1 MALALPINNV
11 HIRWIDRLP
20 KLVQA
25 EASLFLSP
33 PDDPLIVHSVILRLT
48 YALTP
53 ALMLLALVTP
63 APRPTLPPVIIFEL
77 GTIMLALT
85 WIEDRLLRRRVLPSW
100 MPAIHLVMGLVV
112 LAVAVTNSGGVQSPF
127 AWMFALTMAIEGM
140 LRGRSWAFTS
150 ATLATIL
157 LGGSMLLANN
167 SLAPLS
173 NELIPSSIVETYF
186 TRYVAMF
193 YITAA
198 VATGIGAWA
207 RHQNREVAKLTK
219 RVQQSY
225 MGVIRA
231 LGTAVATRDSFTA
244 DHCDRVERSA
254 ILMARLI
261 GCPEEEVEQIRVAS
275 LLHDLGKIGVPDAI
289 LYSTNPLRPSEV
301 ATLRRHAID
310 GAAILGKVPFLEE
323 AAEIVRH
330 SHERFDGM
338 GYPDGLEGDAI
349 PLGSRIIAVIDA
361 YESMTSVRPWR
372 PSLSHEIAVEQLQM
386 RSGGQFDPRIAKL
399 FIRLLEWEGP
409 ETALRETIREESI
422 A

>member
-1 MALALPINNV
+1 MALALPINYSR
-11 HIRWIDRLP
+11 IRWFEHLP
-20 KLVQA
+20 KLVRA
-25 EASLFLSP
+25 EASLLLSH
-33 PDDPLIVHSVILRLT
+33 PDDPMIVHRVVLRLT

-63 APRPTLPPVIIFEL
+63 ATQPTLPPRLIFEL

-85 WIEDRLLRRRVLPSW
+85 GIEDLLLRRQILPTW
-100 MPAIHLVMGLVV
+100 MTAIHLVMGLVL

-127 AWMFALTMAIEGM
+127 AWTFTLTMAIEGM
-140 LRGRSWAFTS
+140 LRGRRWAFTS
-150 ATLATIL
+150 ATLATL
-157 LGGSMLLANN
+157 LLAGSMLLANN

-173 NELIPSSIVETYF
+173 NELWPSSIVETYF
-186 TRYVAMF
+186 ISYVAMF
-193 YITAA
+193 YATAA
-198 VATGIGAWA
+198 VATGIGAWS
-207 RHQNREVAKLTK
+207 RRQTQEVAKLTK

-231 LGTAVATRDSFTA
+231 LGTVIATRDSYTA
-244 DHCDRVERSA
+244 DHCDRVERSVV
-254 ILMARLI
+254 LMARLI

-289 LYSTNPLRPSEV
+289 LHATNPLRPSEI

-310 GAAILGKVPFLEE
+310 GATILAKVPFLEQ

-372 PSLSHEIAVEQLQM
+372 PALSHDIAVEQLQM

-409 ETALRETIREESI
+409 ESALRETVHEEFV